1 MDELDALRAELE
13 QYKSEKDQ
21 IRDVVGQIGG
31 QTSRKWHNTLNVI
44 FLIVVL
50 GAFLFDLG
58 RHVFDWEIAIIP
70 PFLLLEAAVLL
81 VSLKIIWMIHMQT
94 KVDHFQFWILN
105 TIEFRVNMMTRRLAN
120 IEAAITRLSDPEQPP
135 GDETVDAQSPDSQS
149 HSD

>member
-1 MDELDALRAELE
+1 MDELDTLRAELE

-31 QTSRKWHNTLNVI
+31 QTSRKWHNRLNII
-44 FLIVVL
+44 FLVVVL

-58 RHVFDWEIAIIP
+58 RHVFDWKIAAIP

-105 TIEFRVNMMTRRLAN
+105 TIEFRVNMMTRRLAS
-120 IEAAITRLSDPEQPP
+120 IETAITRLSDPDPAP
-135 GDETVDAQSPDSQS
+135 GDQTAEAKSQDPQS
-149 HSD
+149 

>member
-13 QYKSEKDQ
+13 QYKSEKDK

-31 QTSRKWHNTLNVI
+31 QTSLKWHHTLNAI

-50 GAFLFDLG
+50 GAFSFDLG
-58 RHVFDWEIAIIP
+58 RHVFGWDLTFIP

-105 TIEFRVNMMTRRLAN
+105 TIEFRVNMMTRRLAS
-120 IEAAITRLSDPEQPP
+120 IESAITRLGDPEQTP
-135 GDETVDAQSPDSQS
+135 DDQTVDAQSQDTQS
-149 HSD
+149 

>member
-31 QTSRKWHNTLNVI
+31 QTSLKWHYTLNTI

-50 GAFLFDLG
+50 GAFSFDLG
-58 RHVFDWEIAIIP
+58 RHVFGWELTFIP

-105 TIEFRVNMMTRRLAN
+105 TIEFRVNMITRRLASM
-120 IEAAITRLSDPEQPP
+120 ESAITRLSDPEETPS
-135 GDETVDAQSPDSQS
+135 DETAVSQPQDQQS
-149 HSD
+149 